1 MEKRYGERMSGTES
15 PKLYVIRF
23 LKTARRRLSLMV
35 LVDCMIRALAAGFL
49 VGTVINVIA
58 LFVPIYG
65 AFKISWITL
74 LIICII
80 GFLYAVMHFP
90 DYKKT
95 ALEIDK
101 KGLQERLTTFVEME
115 KMGLSPEWQEL
126 QTMDT
131 YRAISA
137 FDLKEQVKIRLEKRM
152 VYILAGMMALFT
164 VAAVLPSPNKELAII
179 RHEQKE
185 KAENEIEKVEKA
197 KEQLE
202 DLKELENLTEAEL
215 AEIDKLQD
223 SLEKAKEELA
233 KAKTQEELEKALER
247 LERKTLQQ
255 LSETRP
261 LQSGSLNKGSE
272 IKKKLEEFLNK
283 KENKTKKEFTSEEL
297 KDILEAEELE
307 NLKQEVMEELAKLRE
322 EMLNN
327 LSEEEREELLKKLE
341 ELEKLAKE
349 LEELEASL
357 SKGTMTKEQLQ
368 ELLDAIE
375 AARQN
380 GSLSEALSG
389 QMAQIMDG
397 TLGISI
403 PSGELASGLNGQPGS
418 QGNLGGSN
426 GTGNNGNGNNGSGTG
441 TGGNGSGNGNGQGQG
456 SGIGGGKNYGSKEGI
471 EKENNRLENKEQITI
486 PGRNTGNDAN
496 LTGQIVEGE
505 SYQTIGEGLTWSGEK
520 VDYNEV
526 VGEYTKEAYSRI
538 EKNEVPRGMEDV
550 VKSYFE
556 GINQ

>member
-1 MEKRYGERMSGTES
+1 MEKRYDEKMSGAES
-15 PKLYVIRF
+15 QKLCVIRF
-23 LKTARRRLSLMV
+23 LKKARRRLSLVVMV
-35 LVDCMIRALAAGFL
+35 NVMIRALVIGFF
-49 VGTVINVIA
+49 VGALMNVAA

-65 AFKISWITL
+65 AFVISWIAL
-74 LIICII
+74 LGICII
-80 GFLYAVMHFP
+80 GLLYAVMHFP

-101 KGLQERLTTFVEME
+101 MGLQERLTTFVEME
-115 KMGLSPEWQEL
+115 KMELSPEWQEL
-126 QTMDT
+126 QTNDT
-131 YRAISA
+131 YRVIST
-137 FDLKEQVKIRLEKRM
+137 FDLKEQVKVNLERKM
-152 VYILAGMMALFT
+152 LCTLAGMMVLFA
-164 VAAVLPSPNKELAII
+164 VAAMLPSPNKELAII
-179 RHEQKE
+179 QHKQKE
-185 KAENEIEKVEKA
+185 KVEEKIEKVEKA

-202 DLKELENLTEAEL
+202 ELKELEKLTEAEL

-247 LERKTLQQ
+247 LETKTLQQ
-255 LSETRP
+255 LSETKP
-261 LQSGSLNKGSE
+261 LQSGNLNKESE
-272 IKKKLEEFLNK
+272 FKKKLEEFLDK
-283 KENKTKKEFTSEEL
+283 KENKSKKEFTSEEL

-341 ELEKLAKE
+341 ELEELAKE

-357 SKGTMTKEQLQ
+357 SEGGMTKEQLQ

-403 PSGELASGLNGQPGS
+403 PYGELATGLSGQLGS

-426 GTGNNGNGNNGSGTG
+426 GTCNNGNGNNGSGTG
-441 TGGNGSGNGNGQGQG
+441 TGGSGNGTGQGQG
-456 SGIGGGKNYGSKEGI
+456 SGVGGGKNYGSKEGI

-486 PGRNTGNDAN
+486 PGRGTGSDAN

-505 SYQTIGEGLTWSGEK
+505 SYQTVGGEGLTWSGEK

-538 EKNEVPRGMEDV
+538 ENNEVPRGMEEV

-556 GINQ
+556 GINE